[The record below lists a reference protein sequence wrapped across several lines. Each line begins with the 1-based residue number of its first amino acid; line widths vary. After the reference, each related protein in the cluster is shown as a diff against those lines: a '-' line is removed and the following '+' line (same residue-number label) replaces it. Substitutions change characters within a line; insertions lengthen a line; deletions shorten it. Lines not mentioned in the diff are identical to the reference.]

1 MNPQSGTAAV
11 LAGTRRLIP
20 QFGIVLALVLIALA
34 LGLLNENFFTAGNL
48 ANVLRQVS
56 INGILAVGMT
66 FVIVT
71 GGIDLS
77 VGSLLAFTGMVAASA
92 VSGASAHDP
101 LAGAALAIVAGAVL
115 GACNG
120 GLIAYLRLPAFV
132 VTLGMLSVARGLTLI
147 WNDGMPISNL
157 PDAFKF
163 LGQGE
168 WLGVPAA
175 AMIFITVTVLAWIA
189 LRYTVYGRW
198 IYAVGGNIR
207 SARMSG
213 IRTTGIVFSV
223 YVLMGAL
230 SGVAGTILTA
240 RTTAALPQAGIGY
253 ELDAIAAVVIGGTSL
268 AGGVGSV
275 LFTLIGV
282 LIIGVIN
289 NGLDLLGVSSYY
301 QQVIKGVIIVG
312 AVLIDRARRPEAG
325 WPA

>member
-1 MNPQSGTAAV
+1 MNPTSTTAALV
-11 LAGTRRLIP
+11 SSTRRLIP

-34 LGLLNENFFTAGNL
+34 LGLSNEYFFTANNL
-48 ANVLRQVS
+48 SNVLRQVS

-77 VGSLLAFTGMVAASA
+77 VGSLLAFTGMVAASV
-92 VSGASAHDP
+92 VSGPSAHNP

-115 GACNG
+115 GACSG

-175 AMIFITVTVLAWIA
+175 ALIFGTVTALGWIA
-189 LRYTVYGRW
+189 LHYTVYGRW

-213 IRTTGIVFSV
+213 IRTTGIIFSV
-223 YVLMGAL
+223 YMLMGAL

-240 RTTAALPQAGIGY
+240 RTTAALPQAGVGY

-275 LFTLIGV
+275 LFTLVGV

-301 QQVIKGVIIVG
+301 QQVIKGVIIIG
-312 AVLIDRARRPEAG
+312 AVLIDRARHREGGGSA
-325 WPA
+325 